1 MELNANSGGRRTPA
15 NDQEKWMFGF
25 GRVRGL
31 VCTIAVSLGNSSF
44 SGRHIGKSFEIS
56 LNNLLFSQHI
66 RIVGCYYSVICL
78 ILLYRTFC
86 KILENTGQLFL
97 AYLMFF

>member
-1 MELNANSGGRRTPA
+1 MGLNANLGGHQTPA

-25 GRVRGL
+25 GLVRGL
-31 VCTIAVSLGNSSF
+31 GCPSSLVGC
-44 SGRHIGKSFEIS
+44 HIGKTFEIS

-66 RIVGCYYSVICL
+66 RIVGCYYSAICL

-86 KILENTGQLFL
+86 KTLGGGLGGVAVRVL
-97 AYLMFF
+97 ASNL